1 MMLTILPAVL
11 LLASASSEED
21 CHWENIAKAWTP
33 EVEAAFVKKTL
44 EEGKQEQ
51 DGKRT
56 FYM

>member
-33 EVEAAFVKKTL
+33 AVEAAFFKKTL
-44 EEGKQEQ
+44 AKGEQEQ
-51 DGKRT
+51 LGKRT

>member
-1 MMLTILPAVL
+1 MLTILPAVL

-33 EVEAAFVKKTL
+33 AVEAAFFKKTL
-44 EEGKQEQ
+44 AKGEQEQ
-51 DGKRT
+51 LGKRT